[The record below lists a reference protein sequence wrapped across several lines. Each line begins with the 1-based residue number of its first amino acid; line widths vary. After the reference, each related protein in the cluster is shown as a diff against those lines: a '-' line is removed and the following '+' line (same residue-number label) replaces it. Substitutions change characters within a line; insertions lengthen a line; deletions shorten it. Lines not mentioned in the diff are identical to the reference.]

1 MEPATVPPWD
11 FRLLAGGQA
20 LSWLG
25 NGFQT
30 VALAVAV
37 VLNGG
42 GPGELGV
49 VMAGSVLAMLAGT
62 LFGGVWAD
70 RLQPQQVMIASD
82 VVRCVAAA
90 ALSLLFAT
98 GHDSAVPLTL
108 LSALSAGAGAFFTPA
123 MRALK
128 PMVTTAERR
137 QQTNATLS
145 LLQTTSSVI
154 GPAAGG
160 VVVAAFG
167 AAAGFAVNSASFLAS
182 VLTVLFIRARTERGG
197 RSGLLREMGEGWTEI
212 RRRDWLLSGVL
223 AATVYHVANGVVL
236 VLAQVVAIRRL
247 GGADAAGYIAAA
259 EGLGGVVGAAVA
271 MRWRPTHLLRVGWC
285 TLLLMPVWVLSYVW
299 PATLTAVLAGAAIGY
314 AGLSYFS
321 VAWETAIQDHVPH
334 RVLARVASWDTLTS
348 FVAMPV
354 GNALAGPLAQAFG
367 IDRVFAVCAAVLGA
381 TAAAPLFVPGSRNLR
396 ARTESVDEE
405 VAALVGPGD
414 ERGFAVADVRLGADD
429 LGQEGVE
436 LGQVR

>member
-1 MEPATVPPWD
+1 MD
-11 FRLLAGGQA
+11 FRLLATGQT

-37 VLNGG
+37 IVNGG
-42 GPGELGV
+42 GPGELGL
-49 VMAGSVLAMLAGT
+49 VMAGSVVAMLAGT

-70 RLQPQQVMIASD
+70 RLQPQLVMIASD
-82 VVRCVAAA
+82 AVRCAAA
-90 ALSLLFAT
+90 ATLALLFAT
-98 GHDSAVPLTL
+98 GHDSAVLLAL
-108 LSALSAGAGAFFTPA
+108 LSALSSGAGAFFTPA

-137 QQTNATLS
+137 QRTNATLS
-145 LLQTTSSVI
+145 LLQSTSSVV
-154 GPAAGG
+154 GPATGG
-160 VVVAAFG
+160 VVVATWG
-167 AAAGFAVNSASFLAS
+167 AATGFAVNSASFLTS
-182 VLTVLFIRARTERGG
+182 VLTVVFIRARAERGARTG
-197 RSGLLREMGEGWTEI
+197 MRRELGEGWTEI

-236 VLAQVVAIRRL
+236 VLAQVVAIHRL

-259 EGLGGVVGAAVA
+259 EGLGGVLGAAIA
-271 MRWRPTHLLRVGWC
+271 MRWRPVHLLRAGWY
-285 TLLLMPVWVLSYVW
+285 TLLLMPLWVLSYVW

-354 GNALAGPLAQAFG
+354 GNALAGPLAGAFG
-367 IDRVFAVCAAVLGA
+367 IDRVFVACAVVLGA
-381 TAAAPLFVPGSRNLR
+381 ASAAPLLAPGIRRLR
-396 ARTESVDEE
+396 ARHGEE
-405 VAALVGPGD
+405 VVGSVN
-414 ERGFAVADVRLGADD
+414 A
-429 LGQEGVE
+429 E
-436 LGQVR
+436 LATTR